1 MAYALLISTE
11 DVKKF
16 TIANGNLD
24 ADDFI
29 EYIKISQD
37 ITIQNY
43 LGTQLYKKL
52 QDLILS
58 DEINNEEFEDYRSL
72 LVTYI
77 KPMLVHWAMV
87 YYLPFAAY
95 TLSNKGLF
103 KHSSE
108 SATNV
113 DKAEVDYLVEKER
126 DIAESYT
133 QRFIDFMCFNQST
146 YPEYNSNSNEDVNP
160 DTNNFYGGWFLG

>member
-11 DVKKF
+11 DIKRF
-16 TIANGNLD
+16 TISNGNLD

-43 LGTQLYKKL
+43 LGSKLYQKL
-52 QDLILS
+52 QELILN
-58 DEINNEEFEDYRSL
+58 DDINANGFTDYKYL
-72 LVTYI
+72 LTTYI

-95 TLSNKGLF
+95 TLNNKGLF
-103 KHSSE
+103 KHTSE
-108 SATNV
+108 NATNV
-113 DKAEVDYLVEKER
+113 EKAEVDFLVEKER

-133 QRFIDFMCFNQST
+133 QRFIDFMSFNTST
-146 YPEYNSNSNEDVNP
+146 YPEYNSNSNSDVNP
-160 DTNNFYGGWFLG
+160 DTDNFYAGWQI

>member
-11 DVKKF
+11 DIKRF
-16 TIANGNLD
+16 TISNGNLD

-43 LGTQLYKKL
+43 LGSKLYQKL
-52 QDLILS
+52 QELILS
-58 DEINNEEFEDYRSL
+58 DDINASGFTDYKYL
-72 LVTYI
+72 LTTYI

-95 TLSNKGLF
+95 TLNNKGLF
-103 KHSSE
+103 KHTSE
-108 SATNV
+108 NASNV
-113 DKAEVDYLVEKER
+113 EKAEVDFLVEKER

-133 QRFIDFMCFNQST
+133 QRFIDFMCFNTST
-146 YPEYNSNSNEDVNP
+146 YPEYNSNSNSDVNP
-160 DTNNFYGGWFLG
+160 DTDNFYAGWQI

>member
-11 DVKKF
+11 DIKRF
-16 TIANGNLD
+16 TISNGNLD

-43 LGTQLYKKL
+43 LGTKLYEKL
-52 QDLILS
+52 QTLILNN
-58 DEINNEEFEDYRSL
+58 DINDAEFVDYKNL

-77 KPMLVHWAMV
+77 KPMLIHWAMV

-103 KHSSE
+103 KHNSE
-108 SATNV
+108 NATNV
-113 DKAEVDYLVEKER
+113 DKAEVDFLVEKER

-133 QRFIDFMCFNQST
+133 QRFIDFMCFNQTT
-146 YPEYNSNSNEDVNP
+146 YPEYYLNSNGDVNP
-160 DTNNFYGGWFLG
+160 DTQNYYGGWQI

>member
-11 DVKKF
+11 DIKRF
-16 TIANGNLD
+16 TISNGNLD

-43 LGTQLYKKL
+43 LGSKLYQKL
-52 QDLILS
+52 QELILS
-58 DEINNEEFEDYRSL
+58 DDINASGFTDYKYL
-72 LVTYI
+72 LTTYI

-95 TLSNKGLF
+95 TLNNKGLF
-103 KHSSE
+103 KHTSE
-108 SATNV
+108 KATNV
-113 DKAEVDYLVEKER
+113 EKAEVDFLVEKER

-133 QRFIDFMCFNQST
+133 QRFIDFMCFNTST
-146 YPEYNSNSNEDVNP
+146 YPEYNSNSNSDVNP
-160 DTNNFYGGWFLG
+160 DTDNFYAGWQI

>member
-1 MAYALLISTE
+1 MYALLISTE

-43 LGTQLYKKL
+43 LGSQLYKKL

-58 DEINNEEFEDYRSL
+58 DEINNNEFEDYRSL

-160 DTNNFYGGWFLG
+160 DTNNFYNGWQL

>member
-43 LGTQLYKKL
+43 LGSQLYKKL

-58 DEINNEEFEDYRSL
+58 DEINNNEFADYRSL

-160 DTNNFYGGWFLG
+160 DTNNFYGGWQI

>member
-16 TIANGNLD
+16 TITNGNLD

-43 LGTQLYKKL
+43 LGSQLYKKL
-52 QDLILS
+52 QDLILN
-58 DEINNEEFEDYRSL
+58 DDINEPEFSEYKTL
-72 LVTYI
+72 LTTYV
-77 KPMLVHWAMV
+77 KPMLIHWAMV

-103 KHSSE
+103 KHTSE
-108 SATNV
+108 NATNV

-160 DTNNFYGGWFLG
+160 DTNNFYGGWQL

>member
-11 DVKKF
+11 DIKRF
-16 TIANGNLD
+16 TISNGNLD

-43 LGTQLYKKL
+43 LGSKLYQKL
-52 QDLILS
+52 QELILNNN
-58 DEINNEEFEDYRSL
+58 INQNAYLDYKNL
-72 LVTYI
+72 LVTYV
-77 KPMLVHWAMV
+77 KPMLIHWAMV

-95 TLSNKGLF
+95 TLNNKGLF
-103 KHSSE
+103 KHTSE
-108 SATNV
+108 NATNV
-113 DKAEVDYLVEKER
+113 EKAEVDFLVEKER

-133 QRFIDFMCFNQST
+133 QRFIDFMSFNTST
-146 YPEYNSNSNEDVNP
+146 YPEYNSNSNSDVNP
-160 DTNNFYGGWFLG
+160 DTDNFYAGWQI

>member
-16 TIANGNLD
+16 TITNGNLD

-43 LGTQLYKKL
+43 LGSQLYKKL
-52 QDLILS
+52 QDLILN

-72 LVTYI
+72 LTTYV
-77 KPMLVHWAMV
+77 KPMLIHWAMV

-103 KHSSE
+103 KHTSE
-108 SATNV
+108 NATNV

-133 QRFIDFMCFNQST
+133 QRFIDFMCFNQNT
-146 YPEYNSNSNEDVNP
+146 YPEYNSNNNEDVNP
-160 DTNNFYGGWFLG
+160 DTNNFYNGWQI

>member
-1 MAYALLISTE
+1 MYALLISTE

-24 ADDFI
+24 PDDFI

-43 LGTQLYKKL
+43 LGSQLYKKL

-58 DEINNEEFEDYRSL
+58 DEINNNEFADYRSL

-160 DTNNFYGGWFLG
+160 DTNNFYGGWQI

>member
-16 TIANGNLD
+16 TIVNGNLD

-43 LGTQLYKKL
+43 LGSKLYQKL
-52 QDLILS
+52 QELILNN
-58 DEINNEEFEDYRSL
+58 DINEAEFVDYKNL
-72 LVTYI
+72 LTTYV
-77 KPMLVHWAMV
+77 KPMLIHWAMV

-103 KHSSE
+103 KHNSE
-108 SATNV
+108 NATNV
-113 DKAEVDYLVEKER
+113 DKAEVDFLVEKER

-133 QRFIDFMCFNQST
+133 QRFIDFMCYNMNT
-146 YPEYNSNSNEDVNP
+146 YPEYNNNNNEDVNP
-160 DTNNFYGGWFLG
+160 DTNNFYGGWQI

>member
-11 DVKKF
+11 DIKKF
-16 TIANGNLD
+16 TITNGNLD

-43 LGTQLYKKL
+43 LGSKLYEKL
-52 QDLILS
+52 QTLILS
-58 DEINNEEFEDYRSL
+58 NDINEAEFVDYKNL

-77 KPMLVHWAMV
+77 KPMLIHWAMV

-95 TLSNKGLF
+95 TLSKKGLF
-103 KHSSE
+103 KHTSE
-108 SATNV
+108 NSTNV
-113 DKAEVDYLVEKER
+113 EKAEVDFLVEKER

-133 QRFIDFMCFNQST
+133 QRFIDFMCFNQT
-146 YPEYNSNSNEDVNP
+146 QKVTHND
-160 DTNNFYGGWFLG
+160 L